1 MQSPKLQLYNK
12 VFELIEGYDQLVV
25 DYKDMTNEWPY
36 PFFVLSDVQERKIL
50 DTFNS
55 FSGELTL
62 HIHLWSLADDK
73 SKHDELET
81 RLNRDLSFLDQ
92 LEDYQLIFEDLSTN
106 TLIDNTTNQL
116 LLHTVMSVAYK
127 VYQ

>member
-36 PFFVLSDVQERKIL
+36 PFFVLSDVQEHKIL

-73 SKHDELET
+73 GKHDELET

-92 LEDYQLIFEDLSTN
+92 LEDYQLIFDDLSTN

>member
-12 VFELIEGYDQLVV
+12 VFEMIEGYDQLVV
-25 DYKDMTNEWPY
+25 DFKDMTDDLPY

-55 FSGELTL
+55 FTGELTMQ
-62 HIHLWSLADDK
+62 IHLWSLADDK
-73 SKHDELET
+73 GKHDELET
-81 RLNRDLSFLDQ
+81 QLNHDLSFLSALD
-92 LEDYQLIFEDLSTN
+92 DYQLILDDISTN

-116 LLHTVMSVAYK
+116 LLHTIINVEYK
-127 VYQ
+127 VY

>member
-12 VFELIEGYDQLVV
+12 VFEMIEGYDQLVV
-25 DYKDMTNEWPY
+25 DFKDMTDDLPY

-55 FSGELTL
+55 FTGELTMQ
-62 HIHLWSLADDK
+62 IHLWSLADDK
-73 SKHDELET
+73 GKHDELET
-81 RLNRDLSFLDQ
+81 QLNHDLSFLGALD
-92 LEDYQLIFEDLSTN
+92 DYQLILDDISTN

-116 LLHTVMSVAYK
+116 LLHTVMNVEYK
-127 VYQ
+127 VY